1 MLMYLKNGIAV
12 GPNEPQQASFSEA
25 ELLDFIE
32 TAPVG
37 LHCVSSDG
45 IILWANQTEL
55 DMLGYAKEDYIGHPI
70 TQFHVDTVVLDD
82 ILARLARGERVN
94 NCEAHM
100 RRKDGTIRHVLINSS
115 GYFDNGKF
123 LYTRGF
129 TQDITEYN
137 WAERASALLS
147 SIVDSSD
154 DAIISKDLNSI
165 ITSWNQSAER
175 LFGYKASEAI
185 GRPITMLIP
194 PERLDEEPRIIER
207 LKRGERVD
215 HFETIRVRKDG
226 SHLDISLTISPVK
239 DSNGRIIGASKIARD
254 ITERKQIEH
263 QLQEFNRQLE
273 RMVAERTGELQEAN
287 RALLRDMEQR
297 ERLQEQLRYS
307 QKFESLGVLAAGVA
321 HDLNNLLNIIQGYAL
336 TLSPEASDDEIEEST
351 EAITETTKRG
361 ATLVKQLLTL
371 ARKTEIKTEIVDV
384 NTIVEALSGLIK
396 GTFPKN
402 IDISLELTPGPLTIL
417 ADASQITQVLLNLC
431 LNARDAMPDGGAL
444 KLNTY
449 SVDGSE
455 LVIYDEPPT
464 QRYACIDVIDTG
476 MGMDENI
483 QSKIFEPFF
492 TTKEIGKGTGLGLA
506 VTYGIVKSHRGVI
519 NVESEPSHGTSFHV
533 YFPLVSTTEFFPGT
547 DRK

>member
-32 TAPVG
+32 TAAVG
-37 LHCVSSDG
+37 LHCISSDG

-55 DMLGYAKEDYIGHPI
+55 DMLGYAKEDYIGHPV
-70 TQFHVDTVVLDD
+70 TQFHVDTAVLDD
-82 ILARLARGERVN
+82 ILARLARGERVID
-94 NCEAHM
+94 CEAHM

-123 LYTRGF
+123 LYTRCF

-194 PERLDEEPRIIER
+194 PDRLDEERRIIER

-254 ITERKQIEH
+254 ITERKYIEH
-263 QLQEFNRQLE
+263 QRQEFNHQLE

-297 ERLQEQLRYS
+297 ERLQEQLRHS

-384 NTIVEALSGLIK
+384 NRIVEALSGLIK

-431 LNARDAMPDGGAL
+431 VNARDAMPDGGAL

-455 LVIYDEPPT
+455 LVIYDEPPA

-506 VTYGIVKSHRGVI
+506 VTYGIVKTHRGVI

>member
-32 TAPVG
+32 TAAVG
-37 LHCVSSDG
+37 LHCISSDG

-70 TQFHVDTVVLDD
+70 TQFHVDTAVLDD
-82 ILARLARGERVN
+82 ILARLARGERVID
-94 NCEAHM
+94 CEAHM

-123 LYTRGF
+123 LYTRCF
-129 TQDITEYN
+129 TQDIPEYN

-194 PERLDEEPRIIER
+194 PDRLDEERRIIER

-254 ITERKQIEH
+254 ITERKYIEH
-263 QLQEFNRQLE
+263 QRQEFNHQLE

-297 ERLQEQLRYS
+297 ERLQEQLRHS

-384 NTIVEALSGLIK
+384 NRIVEALSGLIK

-431 LNARDAMPDGGAL
+431 VNARDAMPDGGAL

-455 LVIYDEPPT
+455 LVIYDEPPA

-506 VTYGIVKSHRGVI
+506 VTYGIVKTHRGVI

>member
-25 ELLDFIE
+25 ELLDFIK

-55 DMLGYAKEDYIGHPI
+55 DLLGYAKEDYIGHPI
-70 TQFHVDTVVLDD
+70 TQFHIDTAVLED
-82 ILARLARGERVN
+82 ILARIARGERVID
-94 NCEAHM
+94 CEAHM

-129 TQDITEYN
+129 TQNITEYN

-239 DSNGRIIGASKIARD
+239 DRNGRIIGASKIARD
-254 ITERKQIEH
+254 ITDRKYIEH
-263 QLQEFNRQLE
+263 QRQEFNHQLE

-287 RALLRDMEQR
+287 CALLRDMEQR

-431 LNARDAMPDGGAL
+431 LNARDAMPDGGAV
-444 KLNTY
+444 KLNTH

-455 LVIYDEPPT
+455 LVIYDEPPA

-506 VTYGIVKSHRGVI
+506 VTYGIVKTHKGVI

>member
-1 MLMYLKNGIAV
+1 
-12 GPNEPQQASFSEA
+12 
-25 ELLDFIE
+25 
-32 TAPVG
+32 
-37 LHCVSSDG
+37 
-45 IILWANQTEL
+45 
-55 DMLGYAKEDYIGHPI
+55 
-70 TQFHVDTVVLDD
+70 
-82 ILARLARGERVN
+82 
-94 NCEAHM
+94 
-100 RRKDGTIRHVLINSS
+100 VLINSS

-123 LYTRGF
+123 LYTRCF

-194 PERLDEEPRIIER
+194 PDRLDEEPRIIER

-254 ITERKQIEH
+254 ITERKYIEH
-263 QLQEFNRQLE
+263 QRQEFNHQLE

-384 NTIVEALSGLIK
+384 NRIVEALSGLIK

-431 LNARDAMPDGGAL
+431 VNARDAMPDGGAL

-455 LVIYDEPPT
+455 LVIYDEPPA

-506 VTYGIVKSHRGVI
+506 VTYGIVKTHRGVI